1 MIRFTIDNN
10 ITDLIKWAKQIP
22 GIIGSQEIAKRC
34 AEKFVKRAQ
43 DKLRHSGALQEDIE
57 RFANAITCEQI
68 SANKWRISAGAYGD
82 NQLREDMYYLEFGT
96 GIVGKENPHPQA
108 TINGWYYNGKDGNKY
123 QDFHQAVSKDGN
135 LYTAGGWTFRRG
147 IRYGN
152 QNAFIAKDDIVHRY
166 KRSQHKGATT
176 GWSGLR
182 RVRQQDHAAGSDKSI
197 QTKGVIA
204 VKYFYDTMADFDKI
218 LNEVFTELGI

>member
-57 RFANAITCEQI
+57 RFANAITCEPI
-68 SANKWRISAGAYGD
+68 GKNKWRISAGAYGD

-96 GIVGKENPHPQA
+96 GIVGAKNPHDEA
-108 TINGWYYNGKDGNKY
+108 TKIGWTYDMKDHGEK
-123 QDFHQAVSKDGN
+123 
-135 LYTAGGWTFRRG
+135 GWTFRRG

-152 QNAFIAKDDIVHRY
+152 QNAFIAKGDIVHRY

-176 GWSGLR
+176 GWSGSR

-204 VKYFYDTMADFDKI
+204 VKYFYDTMVNFDKI

>member
-22 GIIGSQEIAKRC
+22 DMIGSREIAKRC

-43 DKLRHSGALQEDIE
+43 DKLRRSGALQEDIE

-96 GIVGKENPHPQA
+96 GIVGAKKPHPEA
-108 TINGWYYNGKDGNKY
+108 SKIGWGYDINSHGEK
-123 QDFHQAVSKDGN
+123 
-135 LYTAGGWTFRRG
+135 GWTFRRKAE
-147 IRYGN
+147 YGN
-152 QNAFIAKDDIVHRY
+152 QNAFIAKDDIVHTY

-176 GWSGLR
+176 GWSGSR

-204 VKYFYDTMADFDKI
+204 VKYFYDTMVEFDDI
-218 LNEVFTELGI
+218 LREVFTELGI

>member
-22 GIIGSQEIAKRC
+22 YIIGSQEIAKRC

-96 GIVGKENPHPQA
+96 GIVGAKKPHPEA
-108 TINGWYYNGKDGNKY
+108 SKIGWRYNINKHSDFETAISKNGNTFIK
-123 QDFHQAVSKDGN
+123 
-135 LYTAGGWTFRRG
+135 GGWTFRRG

-152 QNAFIAKDDIVHRY
+152 QNAFIAKDDIVHTY

-176 GWSGLR
+176 GWSGSR

-204 VKYFYDTMADFDKI
+204 VKYFYDTMGDFDEI

>member
-22 GIIGSQEIAKRC
+22 DMIGSREIAKRC

-43 DKLRHSGALQEDIE
+43 DKLRRSGALQEDIE
-57 RFANAITCEQI
+57 RFANAITCDPVGT
-68 SANKWRISAGAYGD
+68 NKWRISAGANGD

-96 GIVGKENPHPQA
+96 GIVGAKNPHDEA
-108 TINGWYYNGKDGNKY
+108 TKIGWEYDMNDHGEK
-123 QDFHQAVSKDGN
+123 
-135 LYTAGGWTFRRG
+135 GWTFRRKAEY
-147 IRYGN
+147 RN
-152 QNAFIAKDDIVHRY
+152 QNAFIAKDDIVHTY
-166 KRSQHKGATT
+166 KRSQHKGTTT
-176 GWSGLR
+176 GWRGSR

-204 VKYFYDTMADFDKI
+204 VKYFYDTMNDFDKI
-218 LNEVFTELGI
+218 LREVFTELGI

>member
-1 MIRFTIDNN
+1 MIRFGIKSN
-10 ITDLIKWAKQIP
+10 IKDLIKWAKQIP

-43 DKLRHSGALQEDIE
+43 EKLRHSGALQEDIE
-57 RFANAITCEQI
+57 RFVNAITCEPI
-68 SANKWRISAGAYGD
+68 GKNKWRISAGAKGD

-96 GIVGKENPHPQA
+96 GIVGAKNPHDEA
-108 TINGWYYNGKDGNKY
+108 TKIGWDYDMNDHGEK
-123 QDFHQAVSKDGN
+123 
-135 LYTAGGWTFRRG
+135 GWTFRRG

-152 QNAFIAKDDIVHRY
+152 QNAFIAKGDIVHRY

-176 GWSGLR
+176 GWSGSR

-204 VKYFYDTMADFDKI
+204 VKYFYDTMVDFDEI